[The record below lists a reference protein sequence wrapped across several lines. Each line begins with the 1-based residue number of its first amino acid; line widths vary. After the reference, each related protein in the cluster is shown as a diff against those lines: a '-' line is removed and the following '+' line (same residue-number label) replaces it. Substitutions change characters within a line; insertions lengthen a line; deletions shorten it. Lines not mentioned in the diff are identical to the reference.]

1 MRRLKID
8 QTTGIV
14 EAEAGVML
22 PTLSNSLAKKGLQG
36 GEWAIGIPGT
46 LGGAIVMNAGSKDIS
61 LAKNLSLKECLI
73 MEFRICQAMM
83 AKHDFYEGVR
93 ANLVDKDRN
102 PKWNPESIN
111 GVTEKIVNEHF
122 QSLGERELFDNE

>member
-1 MRRLKID
+1 MCPY
-8 QTTGIV
+8 
-14 EAEAGVML
+14 A
-22 PTLSNSLAKKGLQG
+22 TLSEIFESLEKDNS
-36 GEWAIGIPGT
+36 EWANNT
-46 LGGAIVMNAGSKDIS
+46 LEVLSKKSPTSMGVALKQLS

-102 PKWNPESIN
+102 PKWDPESIN
-111 GVTEKIVNEHF
+111 EVTEKIINEHF